1 MADYGANMD
10 DMFAD
15 MGLGNVD
22 DSQTYPYQE
31 ALLYDEYKKVD
42 KLAAKLE
49 ETLGKKF
56 RIVVKDSTPRED
68 PDDYEDEDDP
78 RFVSMASVPLF
89 WRKPRHTKS
98 PLIFSVYTVFLQGRF
113 RFDRDTRNTG

>member
-1 MADYGANMD
+1 MD